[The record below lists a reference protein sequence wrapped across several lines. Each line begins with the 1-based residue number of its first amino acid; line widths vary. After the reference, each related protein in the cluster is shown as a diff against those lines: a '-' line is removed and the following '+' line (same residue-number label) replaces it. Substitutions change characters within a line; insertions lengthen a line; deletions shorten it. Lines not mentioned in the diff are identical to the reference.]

1 MKYFTYLQVF
11 LILLVGFLIGCG
23 ETEERE
29 PIIPVVTLEFVGY
42 TDPDNAEFAITV
54 KPNIKEL
61 PVLVVFTSDGKE
73 PFHVWNVHKRG
84 PITQTFKVRLDTSV
98 LWEASI
104 IAYTEEIA
112 KEYPLGITGISADA
126 LSEYVLGDSSRVT
139 TTPLDLSTENE
150 IAIPEGMV
158 LIPEG
163 EFQMGSDAPEAAD
176 NEKPEHT
183 VYVDAFYIDIHEVTV
198 GEYTR
203 FVEETG
209 SNPLPLWASERSP
222 TDNHPVVA
230 VSWHDAM
237 AYAKWVNKRLPTEA
251 EWEKAARGGLSGE
264 KYPWGNTDPDG
275 TQCNYAD
282 KHTVDLVWNFDGE
295 EQRITW
301 ADEDVD
307 DGYLYNAPI
316 GSFLPNPYGLYDMA
330 GNVWEWCLDEYVE
343 DFYADSP
350 RENPIA
356 GMDIVDTIDR
366 SSSITSVRVIRGG
379 SHASAASAIRSSQ
392 RHGNFPRR
400 EYNDVGFR
408 CVKPVKTELKK
419 AGQ

>member
-1 MKYFTYLQVF
+1 MNLFMFGMFTKEDQSHRCLRFHWIPQCLGKLLLYLTQM
-11 LILLVGFLIGCG
+11 
-23 ETEERE
+23 E
-29 PIIPVVTLEFVGY
+29 Y
-42 TDPDNAEFAITV
+42 T
-54 KPNIKEL
+54 
-61 PVLVVFTSDGKE
+61 
-73 PFHVWNVHKRG
+73 
-84 PITQTFKVRLDTSV
+84 
-98 LWEASI
+98 
-104 IAYTEEIA
+104 
-112 KEYPLGITGISADA
+112 KEYPLGISGISVET
-126 LSEYVLGDSSRVT
+126 LSEYVLGGTSRAT
-139 TTPLDLSTENE
+139 TTPLELSIENE

-163 EFQMGSDAPEAAD
+163 EFQMGSDAPEAGD

-183 VYVDAFYIDIHEVTV
+183 VYVDAFYMDIHEVTV

-203 FVEETG
+203 FVTETG

-222 TDNHPVVA
+222 TNDHPVVA
-230 VSWHDAM
+230 VNWHDAM

-282 KHTVDLVWNFDGE
+282 KRTVDLVWNFDGE

-307 DGYLYNAPI
+307 DGYLYNAPV

-343 DFYADSP
+343 DFYILP
-350 RENPIA
+350 LR
-356 GMDIVDTIDR
+356 
-366 SSSITSVRVIRGG
+366 VRI
-379 SHASAASAIRSSQ
+379 Q
-392 RHGNFPRR
+392 
-400 EYNDVGFR
+400 
-408 CVKPVKTELKK
+408 
-419 AGQ
+419 